1 MEATARRTTKR
12 ESWSAQTGFLL
23 AAIGSAIGL
32 GNIWRFPGTAYANG
46 GGAFLVPYL
55 VALVLVGIPMLWLD
69 YAMGHKLRGSPPWAL
84 RRLAAG
90 GEVLGWF
97 QTFVCF
103 VILVYYG
110 AVIAWSAQYM
120 VYSVN
125 QSWGEDPTS
134 FFTDTFLRVVP
145 GDQFSWEPVAA
156 VAVPLVL
163 IWVLVLAIIGRGIAR
178 GVEAAN
184 KVFLPLLVVLFLIM
198 VVRALFLPGA
208 VEGLNAFFSPHWESL
223 ANPQVWLAA
232 FAQIFFS
239 LSVGFGIMMTYAS
252 YLKRRSNLTGTALV
266 AGFANSSFEILAGIG
281 VFSAIGFMAHQ
292 QGVGVGDVEGV
303 SGPILSFVTFPKII
317 SMMPGGA
324 IFGVL
329 FFASLTL
336 AGVTSLLSLLQVV
349 SGGLQDKFGLS
360 PARAALVFGVP
371 ATVVSVALFG
381 TRSGLNTLDIV
392 DNFINNIGVVSSAIL
407 VAVLAAVA
415 PPRLRGL
422 RRHLNSVSSVKVPRP
437 WEPLVGVVVPLVLL
451 VMMGITAVTLVQEGY
466 GSYAPGLVAVFG
478 WGSVALA
485 VVGAGAFT
493 LLPWRHRRAA
503 RSIRAIIDA
512 DEAGAAVQDGS
523 GEPRAPGES
532 GGGKADGNAAPGG
545 CDGSGTP
552 GGSDDNAAPGDCDG
566 SAAPGGCD
574 GPGDGETD
582 GEGARA

>member
-1 MEATARRTTKR
+1 M
-12 ESWSAQTGFLL
+12 
-23 AAIGSAIGL
+23 
-32 GNIWRFPGTAYANG
+32 
-46 GGAFLVPYL
+46 
-55 VALVLVGIPMLWLD
+55 
-69 YAMGHKLRGSPPWAL
+69 
-84 RRLAAG
+84 
-90 GEVLGWF
+90 
-97 QTFVCF
+97 
-103 VILVYYG
+103 
-110 AVIAWSAQYM
+110 
-120 VYSVN
+120 
-125 QSWGEDPTS
+125 
-134 FFTDTFLRVVP
+134 
-145 GDQFSWEPVAA
+145 
-156 VAVPLVL
+156 
-163 IWVLVLAIIGRGIAR
+163 
-178 GVEAAN
+178 
-184 KVFLPLLVVLFLIM
+184 
-198 VVRALFLPGA
+198 
-208 VEGLNAFFSPHWESL
+208 
-223 ANPQVWLAA
+223 
-232 FAQIFFS
+232 
-239 LSVGFGIMMTYAS
+239 
-252 YLKRRSNLTGTALV
+252 
-266 AGFANSSFEILAGIG
+266 
-281 VFSAIGFMAHQ
+281 FSAIGFMAHQ
-292 QGVGVGDVEGV
+292 QGVGVGDVQGV

-485 VVGAGAFT
+485 VVGAVAFT
-493 LLPWRHRRAA
+493 LLPWRHRLAA
-503 RSIRAIIDA
+503 PSIRAIIDA

-523 GEPRAPGES
+523 GEPRDPGDC
-532 GGGKADGNAAPGG
+532 GGEGPDGNTAPGG
-545 CDGSGTP
+545 CDGSAVPGASTDNAAP
-552 GGSDDNAAPGDCDG
+552 GGSDDNAAPG
-566 SAAPGGCD
+566 GCD
-574 GPGDGETD
+574 GPGDDGETN